1 MDRQKVL
8 HIDKRYLMIPQSANV
23 EVNRSASAS
32 RKEGHGEVIVAVDGR
47 RLFSERLVIRGE
59 KPWWWAALDLSPWQG
74 MTMEVRGSITEDE
87 QEAFDAI
94 SLETE
99 LKGMPDLYHE
109 FNRPQFHFSYRHG
122 VLGDPTAMVYYPP
135 AQEWHMFTIHNP
147 FRGREICWGHAV
159 SSDLLH
165 WEERSPIFR
174 DPHWFYNGAGFVD
187 TRNLLGL
194 NRDGEMAI
202 VLLTPY
208 MPREHRP
215 VSMTLSLV
223 SMTVS
228 IDGGRTFHDMNDL
241 AQTLS
246 RSDLPVNPIVPGTG
260 DAPRLYWNPV
270 ANKFF
275 LTHCRWGKQGDE
287 TTLTSLQYTSENL
300 ADWTRTYDFPLLIFD
315 NWPGE
320 GDANDVLELPLDGD
334 ETNRIVLIM
343 CGRNGYALG
352 RYSEAGLD
360 NLAGQPLTSR
370 DTIATGHY
378 GYPIVFSGTPGG
390 RGIIMYNVGNGRR
403 GGIPNCE
410 IGYKPNMSFPLE
422 LSLRTTPSG
431 PRLYQYPIREI
442 ERLYRKTHV
451 IGDLRVG
458 DTPTSVHGPQGGLYH
473 VQSVV
478 EAGSA
483 EEIDLTIMGYTITYN
498 AGNGTIGSERDEWG
512 PSARDGRPVIT
523 QEGGTIKVDMLID
536 RTSIEVFPNEG
547 ERYIYYGRLTLYEH
561 KGDHFT
567 FTARGGEGA
576 LRGLKVIEMDTIW

>member
-1 MDRQKVL
+1 MF

-23 EVNRSASAS
+23 EMNRSASAS
-32 RKEGHGEVIVAVDGR
+32 RKEGDGELTVEVDGR
-47 RLFSERLVIRGE
+47 ILFSERLVMRGG

-74 MTMEVRGSITEDE
+74 MTMELRGSITEDE

-94 SLETE
+94 SLEAE

-109 FNRPQFHFSYRHG
+109 SNRPQFHFSYRHG

-147 FRGREICWGHAV
+147 FRGRENCWGHAV

-165 WEERSPIFR
+165 WEQRTPAFR
-174 DPHWFYNGAGFVD
+174 DRCWLYNGAGFID
-187 TRNLLGL
+187 TRDLLGL

-202 VLLTPY
+202 VLLTPC
-208 MPREHRP
+208 MPREYGP

-270 ANKFF
+270 AGKFS
-275 LTHCRWGKQGDE
+275 LTHCRWGKQGE
-287 TTLTSLQYTSENL
+287 QETLTSLQYTSSDL
-300 ADWTRTYDFPLLIFD
+300 VDWTRTDDFPLLIFD

-334 ETNRIVLIM
+334 ETNKIVLIM

-352 RYSEAGLD
+352 RYSESGLE
-360 NLAGQPLTSR
+360 NLAGEPLTSQ

-378 GYPIVFSGTPGG
+378 GYPIIFSGAPGG
-390 RGIIMYNVGNGRR
+390 RGIIMYNVGNDRR

-410 IGYKPNMSFPLE
+410 VDYRPNISFPLE
-422 LSLRTTPSG
+422 LSLRTTPEG

-442 ERLYRKTHV
+442 ERLYGKTHV

-458 DTPTSVHGPQGGLYH
+458 NTPTSVHGPQGGLYRM
-473 VQSVV
+473 QTVV

-498 AGNGTIGSERDEWG
+498 ARNGTIGSERDERG
-512 PSARDGRPVIT
+512 PSARDGRPVVR
-523 QEGGTIKVDMLID
+523 QQRGTIKVDMLMD

-547 ERYIYYGRLTLYEH
+547 ERYIHYGRLKLYEH
-561 KGDHFT
+561 KGDHFS

-576 LRGLKVIEMDTIW
+576 LRDLKIIEIGRIW